1 MNYILAIS
9 GGVDSVVLLD
19 MLAEGELSLS
29 PSEPSWRTKES
40 WNSQESFDAPATIVN
55 VSPRTTDSGDRFIVA
70 HFEHGI
76 RGDDSK
82 ADARFVEKLSQ
93 KYRLKFEIGH
103 GNLTK
108 KASEDTARQARYTFL
123 RKLAKKYDA
132 QIVTA
137 HHQDDVLET
146 IAINLVRGT
155 GWRGLAVM
163 DSDILRPLIGLRKTQ
178 IYQYAL
184 IRHLEYVEDATNRDK
199 KYLRN
204 RLRSKICGLT
214 DDTKRQLT
222 RLRDKQLALKR
233 ALDAESEHFVS
244 RNDRYFFIMADS
256 GVALEILR
264 IKTKGFL
271 TRPQLQDL
279 LLFIKTAR
287 AGRGWRT
294 ADIEVSVNR
303 HDFGLVFPRENW

>member
-19 MLAEGELSLS
+19 MLAGGELSLS
-29 PSEPSWRTKES
+29 PSKPSTTVDGFEGNTKS
-40 WNSQESFDAPATIVN
+40 SLTPKL
-55 VSPRTTDSGDRFIVA
+55 IVA

-103 GNLTK
+103 GNLTET
-108 KASEDTARQARYTFL
+108 ASEDAARQARYTFL
-123 RKLAKKYDA
+123 RKLAKKYNA

-155 GWRGLAVM
+155 GWRGLANM
-163 DSDILRPLIGLRKTQ
+163 DSDIVRPLITLRKAQ

-184 IRHLEYVEDATNRDK
+184 NHHLEYVEDATNHDR

-204 RLRSKICGLT
+204 RLRPKIHGLT
-214 DDTKRQLT
+214 DATKRQLIK
-222 RLRDKQLALKR
+222 LRDKQLVLKR
-233 ALDAESEHFVS
+233 ALETESERFVS
-244 RNDRYFFIMADS
+244 RNDRYFFIMDDPE
-256 GVALEILR
+256 VALEILR
-264 IKTKGFL
+264 VKTKGFL

-279 LLFIKTAR
+279 LLFIKTAQPGKR
-287 AGRGWRT
+287 WQTLGV
-294 ADIEVSVNR
+294 EVCVSKR
-303 HDFGLVFPRENW
+303 DFSLVFPREN

>member
-19 MLAEGELSLS
+19 MTVRGELASLSS
-29 PSEPSWRTKES
+29 PSEL
-40 WNSQESFDAPATIVN
+40 
-55 VSPRTTDSGDRFIVA
+55 IVA

-82 ADARFVEKLSQ
+82 ADARFVERLSQ

-103 GNLTK
+103 GNLTEM
-108 KASEDTARQARYTFL
+108 ASEDIARQARYKFL
-123 RKLAKKYDA
+123 RKLAKQYDA

-163 DSDILRPLIGLRKTQ
+163 DSDVLRPLVNLRKAQ
-178 IYQYAL
+178 IYRYAL
-184 IRHLEYVEDATNRDK
+184 EHRLEYVEDATNHDR

-204 RLRSKICGLT
+204 RLRSKVCGLN
-214 DDTKRQLT
+214 DDTKHRLIELRNEQLI
-222 RLRDKQLALKR
+222 LKR
-233 ALDAESEHFVS
+233 ALETESGRFVP
-244 RNDRYFFIMADS
+244 RNDRYFFIMINQE
-256 GVALEILR
+256 VAVELLR
-264 IKTKGFL
+264 AKTKGIL

-287 AGRGWRT
+287 PGKRWRT
-294 ADIEVSVNR
+294 LGIEIYVDR
-303 HDFGLVFPRENW
+303 HDFGLVFPREN